1 MGGDKSGLEISC
13 AVSDGVLVRTDA
25 NPATLKKGKN
35 ERREEQ
41 NAIQTGLKGVFRYRL
56 FC

>member
-35 ERREEQ
+35 ERKKRKRGE
-41 NAIQTGLKGVFRYRL
+41 II
-56 FC
+56 